1 MGYFKLYATDQISLA
16 VPKKAYF
23 MNSIMIGSFVD
34 QSGLVFFFRFFVFE
48 IRFRFRF
55 SDFRRRGAFPRWNP
69 NEDAL
74 TYAHNEINLIRQRL

>member
-34 QSGLVFFFRFFVFE
+34 QSGLVFFFDFSFSKSVFVFVSATFADAVLSLDG
-48 IRFRFRF
+48 IRTKTH
-55 SDFRRRGAFPRWNP
+55 S
-69 NEDAL
+69 L
-74 TYAHNEINLIRQRL
+74 THTMK

>member
-1 MGYFKLYATDQISLA
+1 MSRPIRFPRFKYEEHLPFYHCLQTRFIGISYQ
-16 VPKKAYF
+16 KK
-23 MNSIMIGSFVD
+23 
-34 QSGLVFFFRFFVFE
+34 